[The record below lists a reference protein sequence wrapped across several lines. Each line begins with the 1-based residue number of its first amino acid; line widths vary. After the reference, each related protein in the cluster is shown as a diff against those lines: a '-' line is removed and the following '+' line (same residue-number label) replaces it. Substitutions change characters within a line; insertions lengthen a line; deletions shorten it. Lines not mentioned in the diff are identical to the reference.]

1 MSEVEPSQREPDPEE
16 SPFEP
21 GPIEGMPYERGS
33 EEDQAIRRIIEKSGT
48 DRHRPQ

>member
-1 MSEVEPSQREPDPEE
+1 MSEVERSEREPDSEE
-16 SPFEP
+16 SPFESAP
-21 GPIEGMPYERGS
+21 VEGMPYERGS